1 MKRILIYLSLLVV
14 AAILPAAGSAQS
26 LTWHTDQIL
35 YSSTYDAISPSVA
48 ISGDNAVAVWTR
60 ATSGQDRIYASRS
73 TDKGQNW
80 STPVLVDF
88 STLQAAE
95 PQVAVSGSNVVV
107 VFRQFDGVRHR
118 IYANY
123 STNAGASWGGAQLI
137 ENNAGYN
144 GYEPQAAI
152 SGSNVVAIWKQSDGS
167 NDRIYANYST
177 NGGATWGTDRILDG
191 RAYNAQEPRLAMS
204 GNNVVAVWAQNDGT
218 TTRIFS
224 AYSANAGSTWAD
236 DQLIEPMED
245 AGYSPS
251 VAISGNNVVVV
262 WLVWFGSPIECGWVY
277 SNRASFSGGTLTWT
291 QANTQRIDS
300 NNAMDGGNPRVAI
313 SDNNVVAVWEQ
324 YEGSTGVYHLYTAN
338 SGDTGATWNTNQ
350 LLVASATIDGANPR
364 VAVSGSN
371 VAAVWMQDEGVYR
384 IYARHSF
391 DGGENWED
399 PELIEDNAG
408 SNAYS
413 PQVAVSGNDVVSV
426 WYQMNGGYYAVFA
439 NYAAFSSGG
448 FIGPGGSGGGGGGC
462 FIATAAFG
470 TPLAK
475 QVEVLRQFRDRYLL
489 TNAPGRKFVAWY
501 YRNGPVAAKFIENR
515 PLARAAVQAGL
526 YPLIGF
532 SFLLVNGFMP
542 LVMMGL
548 LLAVFLYF
556 RFRPKRVDAE

>member
-1 MKRILIYLSLLVV
+1 MKRILIYLALLVV
-14 AAILPAAGSAQS
+14 VSILPAAVSAQS
-26 LTWHTDQIL
+26 LTWHTDQTL
-35 YSSTYDAISPSVA
+35 YSSNRDAGSPSVA
-48 ISGDNAVAVWTR
+48 ISGDNAIAVWKR
-60 ATSGQDRIYASRS
+60 SDGSHDRIYASRS
-73 TDKGQNW
+73 SDKGQAW
-80 STPVLVDF
+80 SSPVIIDDF
-88 STLQAAE
+88 SPYQAAE
-95 PQVAVSGSNVVV
+95 PQVAISGSNVVV
-107 VFRQFDGVRHR
+107 VFRKFDGSNER

-123 STNAGASWGGAQLI
+123 STNGGASWGGVKEL

-144 GYEPQAAI
+144 GYEPQVAI

-177 NGGATWGTDRILDG
+177 NGGSSWGIDQTIDG

-218 TTRIFS
+218 TTRI
-224 AYSANAGSTWAD
+224 YSSYSTNAGADWAAD
-236 DQLIEPMED
+236 VLIEDMED
-245 AGYSPS
+245 AGYNPS

-277 SNRASFSGGTLTWT
+277 SNRASFSGGALIWT
-291 QANTQRIDS
+291 PTNTQRIDT
-300 NNAMDGGNPRVAI
+300 NDTMDANEPYVAI
-313 SDNNVVAVWEQ
+313 SGDNVVAAWIQ
-324 YEGSTGVYHLYTAN
+324 EGAGVYHLYTARSAN
-338 SGDTGATWNTNQ
+338 AGSTWSANQ
-350 LLVASATIDGANPR
+350 LLVADNTISGGSPR
-364 VAVSGSN
+364 LAISGDNVVAVWSQED
-371 VAAVWMQDEGVYR
+371 AVNR

-391 DGGENWED
+391 NGGEDWED

-408 SNAYS
+408 ANAHS
-413 PQVAVSGNDVVSV
+413 PQLAISGNDVVSV
-426 WYQMNGGYYAVFA
+426 WIQQNGGYYAVFA
-439 NYAAFSSGG
+439 NYAAISSGG

-515 PLARAAVQAGL
+515 PLARAAAQAAL

-532 SFLLVNGFMP
+532 SFLLINGFMP
-542 LVMMGL
+542 FAMAGI
-548 LLAVFLYF
+548 LLAALLFF
-556 RFRPKRVDAE
+556 RFRARKVNAG